1 MAIDE
6 AQLLQLLAEVR
17 DQNALILANQDSFQN
32 EVRNLAARV
41 ASAETRIAQVEQLR
55 SDPPPTFRAPMPS
68 LTNEEKSARFESIR
82 AEVANQTPILES
94 QSKELATQT
103 KAISNQSR
111 WMPIAVF
118 LGIVLSTAV
127 NNCHIELPTVRP
139 KAPTVEVP
147 RE

>member
-6 AQLLQLLAEVR
+6 EKLERMLADIS
-17 DQNALILANQDSFQN
+17 DQNALILANQDAFQN
-32 EVRNLAARV
+32 EVRNLASRV
-41 ASAETRIAQVEQLR
+41 ATAESRIAQVEHR
-55 SDPPPTFRAPMPS
+55 SDPPPTFRAPMAS
-68 LTNEEKSARFESIR
+68 LTSEEKSSRYESIR
-82 AEVANQTPILES
+82 VEVANQTPILEKQSRSLAS
-94 QSKELATQT
+94 QSK
-103 KAISNQSR
+103 

-147 RE
+147 RD